1 MNDNEPLMVIERADS
16 EMVDETA
23 NFFAPVSSDIFNEL
37 IGQYQSMRTRV
48 EAVAGMVSG
57 ETEAALEYFLDG
69 NRDPHSRY
77 TPSVKNLFELKG
89 AIACLNS
96 AYWSKTLALTD
107 VLSLM
112 PQKRRDEWNTTIR
125 EMKAPDFTEEAVRPT
140 IVELLNMRAQF
151 VAERVDGIFRGLSGD
166 HVTNAPEGF
175 GKRMIIA
182 RVLSSYDTSDHSTCG
197 LINDLRCVVAKF
209 MGREEPGW
217 HASSDLIPI
226 LKRRWGEWVTIDGGA
241 IKIRLY
247 KKGTAHMEVHPDMA
261 WRLNSILANLY
272 PLAIPAQFRQK
283 PKRKVKDFQMMA
295 RPLPFAVLALLG
307 NMREATERLEPNW
320 PERHRKIANSRQFDS
335 GRDNVPGKIEAA
347 RVLQAIGGTPSG
359 KYGHYFQFD
368 YDPSEVLDEIV
379 ASGCIPDQKAHQFYP
394 TPEKLARIAVDMA
407 DIGDTDLVLEPS
419 AGQGGIADYLPKDRT
434 TCIEISPL
442 NCTVLRSKGYNVID
456 GDFIVWADHN
466 PYDAPFD
473 VVVMNPPFS
482 EGRAKLHTEF
492 ASTKVKARGRLVSI
506 LPASMRGKDFLG
518 TSWAHEWSP
527 VFDNEFSG
535 TSVAVCI
542 LKATRAAS

>member
-1 MNDNEPLMVIERADS
+1 MSALDCVELAPS
-16 EMVDETA
+16 ELVDETA
-23 NFFAPVSSDIFNEL
+23 HFFAPVSADVFNEL

-48 EAVAGMVSG
+48 EALAAVMAAEHM
-57 ETEAALEYFLDG
+57 EALEYFLDG
-69 NRDPHSRY
+69 NKDPHGNGRY
-77 TPSVKNLFELKG
+77 TVAARYLFEPKG
-89 AIACLNS
+89 AIACLNA

-107 VLSLM
+107 VLNLM
-112 PQKRRDEWNTTIR
+112 PQKRRDEWNKTIR
-125 EMKAPDFTEEAVRPT
+125 EMTTPDFTEEAVRPT

-151 VAERVDGIFRGLSGD
+151 VAERVDGIFHGLSGD

-182 RVLSSYDTSDHSTCG
+182 RVLSAYDTSDHSTCG

-209 MGREEPGW
+209 MGREEPSW

-226 LKRRWGEWVTIDGGA
+226 LKRRWGEWVTLDGGA

-272 PLAIPAQFRQK
+272 PRAIPAQFRQK

-307 NMREATERLEPNW
+307 NMREAMERLEPNW

-359 KYGHYFQFD
+359 KYSEYFQFD

-379 ASGCIPDQKAHQFYP
+379 ASGCIPDQKAHQYYP

-419 AGQGGIADYLPKDRT
+419 AGQGGIADFLPKDRT
-434 TCIEISPL
+434 TCIEIAPL
-442 NCTVLRSKGYNVID
+442 NCTVLKAKGHNVIE
-456 GDFIVWADHN
+456 GDFIVWADMK
-466 PYDAPFD
+466 PFTTEFD
-473 VVVMNPPFS
+473 CIVMNPPFS
-482 EGRAKLHTEF
+482 EGRAKLHVEY
-492 ASTKVKARGRLVSI
+492 ASTKVNPLGRLVAI
-506 LPASMRGKDFLG
+506 LPASMCGKDFLG
-518 TSWAHEWSP
+518 SGFAHEWSP
-527 VFDNEFSG
+527 VFDNEFAG
-535 TSVAVCI
+535 TSVAVVI
-542 LKATRAAS
+542 LKATRGAA